1 MYKRS
6 AFIHISIIACEP
18 IGDDEIIVARNREIG
33 ETKTAQNG
41 LMAINLKAG
50 KCVNYPDIYRASTFI
65 GTPKQVNQLENQVVQ
80 RLWNHGPKISAR
92 WSKDCGKVTQKK
104 IKLGDNSL
112 GREGN

>member
-1 MYKRS
+1 MRQRRLKIAKLLIVCKQAEASTTLTFTVRLIKDCWIVYKRS

-50 KCVNYPDIYRASTFI
+50 KCVNYPDI
-65 GTPKQVNQLENQVVQ
+65 
-80 RLWNHGPKISAR
+80 H
-92 WSKDCGKVTQKK
+92 
-104 IKLGDNSL
+104 
-112 GREGN
+112 RERP